1 MADELSISGASPIL
15 FQHIKKWRFY
25 RETDQVLGAIY
36 TIELAAVYRLRTIVV
51 IFKDVSAVTIREI
64 ETLSDLSDGIL
75 HIEALPQGAYLVEE
89 WEEQTFRFYCRQYE
103 ITEAE

>member
-36 TIELAAVYRLRTIVV
+36 TIELATVYRLRTIVV

-75 HIEALPQGAYLVEE
+75 HIEGRHKARTLWKNGKSRHSAFIVGNM
-89 WEEQTFRFYCRQYE
+89 R
-103 ITEAE
+103 